1 MFVEFPYAGAQT
13 GNEPA
18 ALTQRKA
25 ADVFGQGKR
34 LVAAGFGIETMQRR
48 FEDIDPVKRARTFI
62 PARAFAQLCVDV
74 EYTVQF
80 GGGVDGFHH
89 RALAGFLIFIALL
102 NNSAMKSKR
111 KTKVNAE
118 KMARSAMKIK
128 ICGRAVQRRANAQR
142 ISQRAYMSQTTKA
155 SRTRRSTNRVTMG
168 DVAARARVSASS
180 VSLYLRN
187 PEAVSPR
194 IAPRI
199 KQAIDALGY
208 VPNLLAGSL
217 AAARTRAIGV
227 VVPSLGNAFF
237 SATVAAMQEEFDH
250 HGYQLL
256 LGATNYQPERE
267 ADLVHTFLSWSPTA
281 LVVTG
286 CRHDDVT
293 RSLLRSARAPVAEM
307 WELGDQPF
315 DLQVGFS
322 HYAVGEAVARHLIE
336 IGARRVAFV
345 GARMD
350 SDVRAQQR
358 CKGFCRTMSKSGI
371 EVHVEDVPGDTLPKA
386 GAHALSETLRA
397 MPDVDAVACS
407 NDVIALGV
415 IFEAQRRGLSIP
427 HRLRVA
433 GFGDLPFSEECVPP
447 LTTVQPRAAE
457 IGVRIAQELMNRTES
472 PEAETAPRIVDVGF
486 ELLVRGSTQ
495 TQASARTARDATS
508 EPVSGD
514 V

>member
-1 MFVEFPYAGAQT
+1 
-13 GNEPA
+13 
-18 ALTQRKA
+18 
-25 ADVFGQGKR
+25 
-34 LVAAGFGIETMQRR
+34 
-48 FEDIDPVKRARTFI
+48 
-62 PARAFAQLCVDV
+62 
-74 EYTVQF
+74 
-80 GGGVDGFHH
+80 
-89 RALAGFLIFIALL
+89 
-102 NNSAMKSKR
+102 
-111 KTKVNAE
+111 
-118 KMARSAMKIK
+118 
-128 ICGRAVQRRANAQR
+128 
-142 ISQRAYMSQTTKA
+142 
-155 SRTRRSTNRVTMG
+155 MG

-187 PEAVSPR
+187 PDAVSPR

-199 KQAIDALGY
+199 KQAIDVLGY

-237 SATVAAMQEEFDH
+237 SATVAAMQEEFDR

-267 ADLVHTFLSWSPTA
+267 ADLVRTFLSWSPTA

-286 CRHDDVT
+286 CRHDDET
-293 RSLLRSARAPVAEM
+293 RALLRTARAPVAEM
-307 WELGDQPF
+307 WELSDQPF

-322 HYAVGEAVARHLIE
+322 HYAVGETVARHMLE

-350 SDVRAQQR
+350 NDVRAQQR
-358 CKGFCRTMSKSGI
+358 CKGFCQEMSRSGI
-371 EVHVEDVPGDTLPKA
+371 KVHVEDVPGDALPKT
-386 GAHALSETLRA
+386 GAVALTKILSS
-397 MPDVDAVACS
+397 MPEVDAVACS

-427 HRLRVA
+427 ARLRIT

-447 LTTVQPRAAE
+447 LTTIQPRAAE
-457 IGVRIAQELMNRTES
+457 IGVRIAQELMERTES
-472 PEAETAPRIVDVGF
+472 PETEKEPRIVDVGF

-495 TQASARTARDATS
+495 TGALTGHEAKS
-508 EPVSGD
+508 EAVSGD

>member
-1 MFVEFPYAGAQT
+1 
-13 GNEPA
+13 
-18 ALTQRKA
+18 
-25 ADVFGQGKR
+25 
-34 LVAAGFGIETMQRR
+34 
-48 FEDIDPVKRARTFI
+48 
-62 PARAFAQLCVDV
+62 
-74 EYTVQF
+74 
-80 GGGVDGFHH
+80 
-89 RALAGFLIFIALL
+89 
-102 NNSAMKSKR
+102 
-111 KTKVNAE
+111 
-118 KMARSAMKIK
+118 
-128 ICGRAVQRRANAQR
+128 
-142 ISQRAYMSQTTKA
+142 MSQTTKL

-199 KQAIDALGY
+199 KQAIDVLGY

-237 SATVAAMQEEFDH
+237 SATVAAMQEEFDRY
-250 HGYQLL
+250 GYQLL

-267 ADLVHTFLSWSPTA
+267 ADLVRTFLSWSPTA

-286 CRHDDVT
+286 CRHDDTT
-293 RSLLRSARAPVAEM
+293 RALLRSARAPVAEM

-322 HYAVGEAVARHLIE
+322 HYAVGEAVARHMLE

-358 CKGFCRTMSKSGI
+358 CKGFCREMSRSGI
-371 EVHVEDVPGDTLPKA
+371 EVHVEDVPGDALPKA
-386 GAHALSETLRA
+386 GTQALSNTLLA
-397 MPDVDAVACS
+397 LPDVDAIACS

-415 IFEAQRRGLSIP
+415 VFEAQRRGLSIP

-457 IGVRIAQELMNRTES
+457 IGVRIAQELMNRTEAL
-472 PEAETAPRIVDVGF
+472 EASEPPRIVDVGF

-495 TQASARTARDATS
+495 SDAMALEGLSERARPAAQS
-508 EPVSGD
+508 F
-514 V
+514 